1 MEMDSV
7 IREYRE
13 KHSRCSY
20 CKYRQV
26 KEIAY
31 HFYSTCL
38 VKDKELSTFKE
49 MYGGRFCSYYRPSDI
64 V

>member
-1 MEMDSV
+1 MDPV

-49 MYGGRFCSYYRPSDI
+49 MYGGRFLFLL
-64 V
+64 